1 MCLQNSTPAE
11 VDNYM
16 YVCVG
21 VRCVVYEC
29 IFVSVCMSVI
39 VFVSVYVCQVL
50 MHDDNIAS
58 LCCVCAHT
66 YVSSHVCKGVCVFV
80 CESVPL
86 GPASLASSSLGTPLI
101 LVCL

>member
-1 MCLQNSTPAE
+1 
-11 VDNYM
+11 M

-29 IFVSVCMSVI
+29 IFVPVLNCAKSVCMSVF

-66 YVSSHVCKGVCVFV
+66 YVSSHVCKGVCVCV
-80 CESVPL
+80 C
-86 GPASLASSSLGTPLI
+86 
-101 LVCL
+101 VCVCVNLYP